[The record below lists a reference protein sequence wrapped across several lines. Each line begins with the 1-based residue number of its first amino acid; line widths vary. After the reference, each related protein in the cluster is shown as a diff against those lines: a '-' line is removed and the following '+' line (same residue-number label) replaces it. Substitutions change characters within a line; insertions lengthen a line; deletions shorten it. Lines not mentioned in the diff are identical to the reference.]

1 MADIIDRRENPRHK
15 SAVNQ
20 QRFLRRYRAQ
30 VREAVAHA
38 IAGRKIAEA
47 DRDAS
52 ISIPARDLNEP
63 VFSHGIGGRRQIVL
77 PGNREF
83 VTGDAIQRPQ
93 GGGGGAGGSGASD
106 DAEGEDS
113 FRFRLSREEFLDF
126 FFEDMALPDLVKTQ
140 LAAVPHQRRVRA
152 GYRIDGTP
160 SSLAVVRTMRESLA
174 RRIAFSGPALA
185 RLREVCDALDA
196 LGGDAA
202 DPEDP
207 QVAKLLQEQE
217 LLRAHIGRVPFIDTF
232 DLRYRN
238 RVTQPIPIAQAVMFC
253 VMDVSGSMDES
264 RKDLAKRFFILL
276 HLFLKRH
283 YDRIEIVFIR
293 HHTSAK
299 VVDEEEFFHSTESGG
314 TRVSSALEMTIDEI
328 REKFP
333 RDRWN
338 IYVAQASDGDNLE
351 SDSPRCR
358 ELLLNE
364 LLPMVQYMAY
374 VEITTGEPQNLWV
387 QYEQVRAARANFA
400 LGRIRDRGDIFPVLR
415 ELFAKKDKE
424 RTAA

>member
-63 VFSHGIGGRRQIVL
+63 IFSHGVGGRRQMVL
-77 PGNREF
+77 PGNREY

-93 GGGGGAGGSGASD
+93 GGGSGAGGSGASD
-106 DAEGEDS
+106 DAEGEDA

-140 LAAVPHQRRVRA
+140 LTAIPHQRRIRA
-152 GYRIDGTP
+152 GYRTDGTP
-160 SSLAVVRTMRESLA
+160 SSLAIVRTMRESLA
-174 RRIAFSGPALA
+174 RRIAFAGPALA
-185 RLREVCDALDA
+185 RLREVNDALEA
-196 LGGDAA
+196 LGGDAV
-202 DPEDP
+202 DPDDP
-207 QVAKLLQEQE
+207 LVAELLQERE
-217 LLRAHIGRVPFIDTF
+217 ALRARIGRIPFIDTF

-238 RVTQPIPIAQAVMFC
+238 RVTQPLPIAQAVMFC

-299 VVDEEEFFHSTESGG
+299 VVDEDEFFHSTESGG
-314 TRVSSALEMTIDEI
+314 TRVSSALEATVDEI
-328 REKFP
+328 RERFP
-333 RDRWN
+333 LDRWN

-374 VEITTGEPQNLWV
+374 VEITTGEPQNLWIH
-387 QYEQVRAARANFA
+387 YEQARAVRANLA
-400 LGRIRDRGDIFPVLR
+400 LGRIRDRGDIYPVLR
-415 ELFAKKDKE
+415 ELFAKKDKD